1 MNNPE
6 QSFENHARRDP
17 VFHFILVPILILN
30 VIVFAIHLIS
40 MLSWFSGWLV
50 VHAVA
55 LALLAFKMRQYATK
69 VQDRVIR
76 LEERLRLER
85 LAPDMLRPRIAELKE
100 GQLVALR
107 FASDDQLSA
116 LATQALD
123 EHLNRNEI
131 KKRIVTWRPDY
142 FRV

>member
-1 MNNPE
+1 MSNPE
-6 QSFENHARRDP
+6 QSFKTHTRRDP
-17 VFHFILVPILILN
+17 AFHFVLIPILVLN
-30 VIVFAIHLIS
+30 VIFFVIHLIY
-40 MLSWFSGWLV
+40 MPGWFNGWLV
-50 VHAVA
+50 VLAAA
-55 LALLAFKMRQYATK
+55 LLLLAFKTRMYAAK

-85 LAPDMLRPRIAELKE
+85 LASDALRPRIAELTE

-107 FASDDQLSA
+107 FASDDQVSA
-116 LATQALD
+116 LAAQALD
-123 EHLNRNEI
+123 EHLGRNEI